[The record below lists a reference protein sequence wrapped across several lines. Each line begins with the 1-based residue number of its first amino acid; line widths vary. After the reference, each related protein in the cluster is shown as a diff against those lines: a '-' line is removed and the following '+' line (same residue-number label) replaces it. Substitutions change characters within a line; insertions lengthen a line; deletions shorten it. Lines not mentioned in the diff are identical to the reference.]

1 MAKPWEEERR
11 KGQPRTDAERVAAHY
26 GITIEEAE
34 RWLQIHSAEELLP
47 PRGYGLTS
55 GTATGE
61 INVSGIIIG
70 GVFGAVVGG
79 FLGAIAVSA
88 LVSERCLTA

>member
-1 MAKPWEEERR
+1 MARPWEEERR
-11 KGQPRTDAERVAAHY
+11 KGYPRRDAERVAAHY

-34 RWLQIHSAEELLP
+34 RWLQIHSVEELLP

-55 GTATGE
+55 AIGAT
-61 INVSGIIIG
+61 NVSGIIIG

-88 LVSERCLTA
+88 LSSRE